1 MLTDYSRDVLPNG
14 LRVVGVERPEL
25 HSFVCAV
32 LVHAGPR
39 FETTRQTGLT
49 HFLEH
54 MLMQGSSNFPTSNE
68 IMRAVEDLGG
78 VLDAST
84 ALEYME
90 VSVAVHRKHWRRG
103 MEVLSDVVLRPLLAE
118 DEIEQE
124 KNIVAQEIAEH
135 RDRSGRNISPEEL
148 AYSLLFKEQLD
159 EAGSRGSVELL
170 SEFDPEMV
178 SSQYQRFFAPNN
190 MVICLAGSFDGDE
203 VCEEIREQFGQREPA
218 DDLPEPVQSEVK
230 NHRTRCVYRQT
241 ENLPVIQSVLS
252 HRGYALRDSRFDAT
266 RALCE
271 ILGGGLSS
279 RLFSRV
285 RDEYGLVYQIQSY
298 LQGFSDAGAVNT
310 MLHVEPD
317 NLLDAMS
324 ATLDVIDRMTD
335 EGVQEQELERYKET
349 VRCGIEIMCDRP
361 ERLAEWFGKQ
371 ELLLESEDIKTPDE
385 HIERQESLTLDHL
398 YEVGTELF
406 DPDSANL
413 AVVGPFGE
421 EHRARLRERFPA
433 EEAEGLSD

>member
-1 MLTDYSRDVLPNG
+1 MLADYTRDVLPNG

-39 FETTRQTGLT
+39 FENQRQTGLT

-54 MLMQGSSNFPTSNE
+54 ILMQGSSNFPTSNE

-84 ALEYME
+84 ALEYLE

-103 MEVLSDVVLRPLLAE
+103 MEVLSDVVLHPVLAE

-124 KNIVAQEIAEH
+124 KNIIAQEIAEH
-135 RDRSGRNISPEEL
+135 RDRSGRNISPQEL
-148 AYSLLFKEQLD
+148 AYSMLFKEKLD
-159 EAGSRGSVELL
+159 EAGSRGSVPLL
-170 SEFDPEMV
+170 REFDREMV
-178 SSQYQRFFAPNN
+178 LSQYRRFFAPNN
-190 MVICLAGSFDGDE
+190 MVICLAGSFDPDE
-203 VCEEIREQFGQREPA
+203 VCAAIREQFGQREPA
-218 DDLPEPVQSEVK
+218 DDLPKPVQSEVK
-230 NHRTRCVYRQT
+230 NHRARCVYRNT
-241 ENLPVIQSVLS
+241 ENLPVVQAVLS
-252 HRGYALRDSRFDAT
+252 HRGYPIRDSRFDAT

-324 ATLDVIDRMTD
+324 AALEVIGQMRAQ
-335 EGVQEQELERYKET
+335 GIQEQELERYKET

-371 ELLLESEDIKTPDE
+371 ELLLAPEDISTPAE
-385 HIERQESLTLDHL
+385 HIKRQEALTLDRIK
-398 YEVGTELF
+398 EVGEELF
-406 DPDSANL
+406 DPAGANL
-413 AVVGPFGE
+413 AVVGPFKE
-421 EHRARLRERFPA
+421 EHRERLRERFPA
-433 EEAEGLSD
+433 EEAEGLSG

>member
-1 MLTDYSRDVLPNG
+1 MLADYTRDVLPNG
-14 LRVVGVERPEL
+14 LRIVSVERPEL

-39 FETTRQTGLT
+39 FENTRQTGLT

-54 MLMQGSSNFPTSNE
+54 ILMQGSSNFPSSNE

-118 DEIEQE
+118 EEIEQE
-124 KNIVAQEIAEH
+124 KNIIAQEIAEH
-135 RDRSGRNISPEEL
+135 RDRNGRNISPEEL
-148 AYSLLFKEQLD
+148 AYSMLFKEKLD
-159 EAGSRGSVELL
+159 EAGSRGSVDLL
-170 SEFDPEMV
+170 GEFDREMV
-178 SSQYQRFFAPNN
+178 SSQYKRFFSPDN
-190 MVICLAGSFDGDE
+190 MVVCLAGSFDPDE
-203 VCEEIREQFGQREPA
+203 VCDEIKAQFGEREPA

-230 NHRTRCVYRQT
+230 SHRTRCVYRHT
-241 ENLPVIQSVLS
+241 ENLPVVQSVLS
-252 HRGYALRDSRFDAT
+252 HRGYPIRDSRFDAT

-285 RDEYGLVYQIQSY
+285 REEYGLVYQIQSY

-310 MLHVEPD
+310 SLHVEPD

-324 ATLDVIDRMTD
+324 ATLDVIGQLTD
-335 EGVQEQELERYKET
+335 EGVHEQELERYKET

-371 ELLLESEDIKTPDE
+371 ELLLEPEDISTPGE
-385 HIERQESLTLDHL
+385 HIERQESLTLDHIK
-398 YEVGTELF
+398 EIGGQLF
-406 DPDSANL
+406 DPASANL
-413 AVVGPFGE
+413 AVVGPFHE
-421 EHRARLRERFPA
+421 EHAERLRERFPA
-433 EEAEGLSD
+433 EEAEGLSE